1 MALETKVPPQP
12 IYRIGRQPDA
22 WQAPDWSRASR
33 SDGTFGN
40 RFDDPESYYR
50 VLYAS
55 SQEVSCF
62 IETLARFRPDLTLLA
77 ELKAIEGE
85 DDFLPL
91 GGVPPD
97 WCANRVLG
105 TASAEGNYAEVCGGE
120 WITHLVVRMFI
131 PPLLLAFAND
141 LAIHGIDHQLLAVV
155 VGSSLALTGRLAT
168 DNLLGSVDR
177 RVKETL
183 TVRTAAGR
191 AQTDSSGLE
200 SLRRTEPMGGRQ
212 DLDPHF
218 LFEVRISSLMIG

>member
-1 MALETKVPPQP
+1 LALETKVPPQP

-120 WITHLVVRMFI
+120 WITHLRRK
-131 PPLLLAFAND
+131 LASEC
-141 LAIHGIDHQLLAVV
+141 LRLGI
-155 VGSSLALTGRLAT
+155 
-168 DNLLGSVDR
+168 
-177 RVKETL
+177 K
-183 TVRTAAGR
+183 
-191 AQTDSSGLE
+191 
-200 SLRRTEPMGGRQ
+200 
-212 DLDPHF
+212 DLDASVLQSGSPRYITQLASRVVYELGLLPGIYYRSKYAHDLENWA
-218 LFEVRISSLMIG
+218 LFEPFRIRDSALKPIADDHPALREAVRILGLKFV